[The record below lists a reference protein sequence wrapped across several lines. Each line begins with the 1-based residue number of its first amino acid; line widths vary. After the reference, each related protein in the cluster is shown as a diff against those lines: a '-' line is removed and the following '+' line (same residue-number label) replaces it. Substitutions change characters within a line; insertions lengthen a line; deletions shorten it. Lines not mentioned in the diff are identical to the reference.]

1 MSSNTKGKSGGE
13 RFLCFSLGAE
23 EYAIPLLVVRE
34 VIAMPEYTPVP
45 YTPPY
50 FLGIMNLRGQVI
62 SVMDLRQKLELKPR
76 RDAETTVIICDLN
89 GVSLGVVVDAVNTV
103 LSPSPEEVSPKPEI
117 QSNRPTDYIKGVYR
131 KDKRLILFLDLG
143 KSLNLEDREAIEKSV
158 KNTNQ
163 EAA

>member
-1 MSSNTKGKSGGE
+1 MSTNTKGKAGSE

-45 YTPPY
+45 YTPTY

-62 SVMDLRQKLELKPR
+62 SVMDLRQKLGLTPKS
-76 RDAETTVIICDLN
+76 DAETTVIICDLN
-89 GVSLGVVVDAVNTV
+89 GIALGVVVDSVNTV
-103 LSPSPEEVSPKPEI
+103 VSPMPEEISPKPEI

-131 KDKRLILFLDLG
+131 KDKRLILFLDLA

-158 KNTNQ
+158 NDPNRN
-163 EAA
+163 AA

>member
-1 MSSNTKGKSGGE
+1 MSSNTKGKTGGE

-62 SVMDLRQKLELKPR
+62 SVMDLRQKLGLKPR
-76 RDAETTVIICDLN
+76 SDAETTVIICDLN
-89 GVSLGVVVDAVNTV
+89 GISL
-103 LSPSPEEVSPKPEI
+103 
-117 QSNRPTDYIKGVYR
+117 
-131 KDKRLILFLDLG
+131 
-143 KSLNLEDREAIEKSV
+143 
-158 KNTNQ
+158 
-163 EAA
+163 AAQTI